1 MEFDVPASSDL
12 RIAVSFATSLAIGL
26 MMGLERERHPEAMA
40 GLRTF
45 ALTALLGSLCALL
58 ADEFGAGWILAA
70 GLLAVGATIGY
81 AQLRNAAAA
90 PADPGTT
97 TVVALLVCYM
107 LGAVV
112 WAGYPSLAVMA
123 GLAATLLL
131 TFKAELSGIA
141 RGLERRDLIS
151 MLQFLVVTFIVLPL
165 LPDADYGPYGA
176 LNPYNIWLMV
186 VLISGI
192 SLAGYIAMR
201 RLGDRRSVVLLGI
214 FGGLVS
220 STATTLVQAR
230 QARAVPEPGAVPI
243 LVILFANLVLL
254 ARVAVLTAIVS
265 PSMLA
270 TVLPVLA
277 GGLVAGAVP
286 ALYWW
291 RKLGTSEVLA
301 APAVSNPTE
310 FRTAFGFAGFYAVV
324 LVLAAWL
331 ADIAGDRGLY
341 LASVV
346 SGLTDVD
353 AITLSTL
360 RLEGME
366 QVAPAAAVGAI
377 TLAITANA
385 AFKAGIAAFA
395 GGGVLGRRCAAGLAC
410 TVAGLGLA
418 LLLTMR

>member
-1 MEFDVPASSDL
+1 MDFDLPATDDL
-12 RIAVSFATSLAIGL
+12 RIAVSLATSLAIGL
-26 MMGLERERHPEAMA
+26 MMGLERERRPDARA

-45 ALTALLGSLCALL
+45 ALTALLGSLTALL
-58 ADEFGAGWILAA
+58 ADEFNSGWILAA
-70 GLLAVGATIGY
+70 GLLTVGAAIGY
-81 AQLRNAAAA
+81 AQLRDAGPP

-97 TVVALLVCYM
+97 TVVALLVCYV

-112 WAGYPSLAVMA
+112 WVGYPTLAVMS
-123 GLAATLLL
+123 GLAATVLL

-151 MLQFLVVTFIVLPL
+151 VLQFLVVTFIVLPL

-192 SLAGYIAMR
+192 SLAGYVAMR
-201 RLGDRRSVVLLGI
+201 WLGDRRSVVLLGLL
-214 FGGLVS
+214 GGLVS

-230 QARAVPEPGAVPI
+230 HDRSHPESSPMPVV
-243 LVILFANLVLL
+243 VILLANLVLL
-254 ARVAVLTAIVS
+254 ARITVLTAVVS
-265 PSMLA
+265 PALLA
-270 TVLPVLA
+270 TLLPVLA
-277 GGLVAGAVP
+277 CGLVAGAVP

-291 RKLGTSEVLA
+291 RKLGASQDVPEPV
-301 APAVSNPTE
+301 VGNPTE
-310 FRTAFGFAGFYAVV
+310 FRTALGFAALYAFV

-341 LASVV
+341 LASAL

-360 RLEGME
+360 RMQGIG
-366 QVAPAAAVGAI
+366 QVDAVVAVRAI
-377 TLAITANA
+377 VVAIAANA
-385 AFKAGIAAFA
+385 AFKSGIAAFA
-395 GGGVLGRRCAAGLAC
+395 GGAALGRRCAAGLAC
-410 TVAGLGLA
+410 TVAGLAIAIA
-418 LLLTMR
+418 LS

>member
-1 MEFDVPASSDL
+1 MDFEVPPTDDL
-12 RIAVSFATSLAIGL
+12 RIAVSLATSLAIGL
-26 MMGLERERHPEAMA
+26 MMGLERERHPEAKA

-58 ADEFGAGWILAA
+58 ADEFNTGWILAT
-70 GLLAVGATIGY
+70 GLLAVGATIAF
-81 AQLRNAAAA
+81 AQLRDAGPA

-97 TVVALLVCYM
+97 TVVALMVCFM

-112 WAGYPSLAVMA
+112 WAGFPSLAVMA
-123 GLAATLLL
+123 GLFATLLL

-151 MLQFLVVTFIVLPL
+151 VLQFLVVTFIVLPM

-176 LNPYNIWLMV
+176 LNPRHIWLMV

-201 RLGDRRSVVLLGI
+201 RLGDRRSVVLLGL

-230 QARAVPEPGAVPI
+230 QARLHPEPGAVPM

-254 ARVAVLTAIVS
+254 VRVGVLTAVVS
-265 PSMLA
+265 PALLA
-270 TVLPVLA
+270 TLLPVLA
-277 GGLVAGAVP
+277 GGLAAGAAP
-286 ALYWW
+286 AFYWW
-291 RKLGTSEVLA
+291 RKLGAAENLA
-301 APAVSNPTE
+301 SPTVSNPTE
-310 FRTAFGFAGFYAVV
+310 FRTALGFAALYAVV

-331 ADIAGDRGLY
+331 ADVAGDRGLY
-341 LASVV
+341 LASLV

-360 RLEGME
+360 RLEGLG
-366 QVAPAAAVGAI
+366 QVEPATAVCAI
-377 TLAITANA
+377 ALAIAANA
-385 AFKAGIAAFA
+385 AFKTGIAAFA
-395 GGGVLGRRCAAGLAC
+395 GGSALGRRCAAGLAC
-410 TVAGLGLA
+410 IVAGLAIGLA
-418 LLLTMR
+418 LTLR